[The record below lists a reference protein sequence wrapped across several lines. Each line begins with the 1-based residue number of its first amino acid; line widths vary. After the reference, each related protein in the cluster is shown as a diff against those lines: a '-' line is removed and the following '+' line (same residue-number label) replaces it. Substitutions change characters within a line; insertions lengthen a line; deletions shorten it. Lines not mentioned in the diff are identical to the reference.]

1 VSVRDDGCGFDPSE
15 HTDGFGLLGMHER
28 VQLLDGAI
36 RVSSSVGGGTTIEAS
51 FPVKRVTAV
60 EAIGQFVAAPR
71 AGG

>member
-1 VSVRDDGCGFDPSE
+1 
-15 HTDGFGLLGMHER
+15 MHER

-36 RVSSSVGGGTTIEAS
+36 RVSSSAGGGTTIEAS